1 MILQIHESA
10 QTMTVEYEDKKQVIY
25 PFAGLDELELAY
37 AITIHKSQ
45 GSEYPA
51 VIMPLLAGRGC

>member
-45 GSEYPA
+45 EA
-51 VIMPLLAGRGC
+51 NIRQ